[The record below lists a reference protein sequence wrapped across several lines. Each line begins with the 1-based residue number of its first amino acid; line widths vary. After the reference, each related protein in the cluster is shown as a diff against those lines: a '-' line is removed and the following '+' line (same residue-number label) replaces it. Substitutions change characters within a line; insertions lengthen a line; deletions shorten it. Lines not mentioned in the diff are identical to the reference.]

1 MAVVL
6 LPGSVE
12 EEEAL
17 TVINAARQDLLV
29 GQHVGKQWDATKTSH
44 AQGSTA
50 QILRRAIWGDIP
62 NYSDPFGDTDN
73 IS

>member
-29 GQHVGKQWDATKTSH
+29 GQHVGKQWDATKTLLHDDVYSG
-44 AQGSTA
+44 AV
-50 QILRRAIWGDIP
+50 WNDIP
-62 NYSDPFGDTDN
+62 NHSDFYGGARKN
-73 IS
+73 S